1 MEDATISQETENAPK
16 QETNG
21 MYMQGKYPSV
31 IDTDDIIFEI
41 GKQIIGN
48 INKEKLLDRLLN
60 KSKMIETAIVEANE
74 EKLAVERKII
84 ELKVSN
90 DKYIETNKKLDAVI
104 VVVRKDLEAS
114 KKLYQEDV
122 KEWSE
127 KISYL
132 KVEHEKELANFK
144 NLDMSSKETIKDLG
158 MKIEQLKK
166 EHEKLLISFEDLL
179 KNKNEELNII
189 KKKKPKRKKD

>member
-1 MEDATISQETENAPK
+1 MEDATISQETEDTPK
-16 QETNG
+16 QETSG

-84 ELKVSN
+84 ELKLSN
-90 DKYIETNKKLDAVI
+90 DKYIETNKKLDAAL
-104 VVVRKDLEAS
+104 VVVRKDLETS

-122 KEWSE
+122 KEWNE

-144 NLDMSSKETIKDLG
+144 NLDMSSQETIKDLG

-166 EHEKLLISFEDLL
+166 EYEKSLISFEDLL
-179 KNKNEELNII
+179 KNKNEEINIL

>member
-1 MEDATISQETENAPK
+1 MEDATISQETEDVPK
-16 QETNG
+16 QESSG

-31 IDTDDIIFEI
+31 IDTDDLIFEI

-48 INKEKLLDRLLN
+48 MNKEKLLDRLLN
-60 KSKMIETAIVEANE
+60 KSKIIETAIVEANE

-84 ELKVSN
+84 ELKLSN
-90 DKYIETNKKLDAVI
+90 DKYIETNKKLDAAL
-104 VVVRKDLEAS
+104 VVVRKDLETS

-122 KEWSE
+122 KEWNE

-144 NLDMSSKETIKDLG
+144 NLDISSQETIKDLG

-166 EHEKLLISFEDLL
+166 EYEKSLISFEDLL
-179 KNKNEELNII
+179 KNKNEEINIL

>member
-1 MEDATISQETENAPK
+1 MEDATISQETEDESK

-21 MYMQGKYPSV
+21 MYRQGKYPSV

-84 ELKVSN
+84 ELKLSN
-90 DKYIETNKKLDAVI
+90 DKYIETNKKLDAAL
-104 VVVRKDLEAS
+104 VVVRKDLETS

-122 KEWSE
+122 KEWNE

-144 NLDMSSKETIKDLG
+144 NLDMSSQETIKDLG

-166 EHEKLLISFEDLL
+166 EYEKSLISFEDLL
-179 KNKNEELNII
+179 KNKNEEINIL